1 MENGQISLQIAA
13 LVSQTFLD
21 ALTGVVR
28 EYFKRKVFRFYQL
41 WKYLAFFIHDR
52 EKDQIRENV
61 LRVRET
67 LNRLFK
73 VFGFRMKI
81 VKYKSF
87 LDLKE
92 NFKSFLNQKFFLS
105 IDHRL
110 QEKYHNE
117 IQSIDRIIKQQQNKN
132 DLLEKQMKKL
142 KDREYFFRERI
153 QETSERLIK
162 KKKMEKDKEEENNER
177 ILELKDE
184 NSELKE
190 KIEIIDNNIN
200 NFLGEVKGLFEIS
213 DEGSRK
219 NLRRTSL
226 RKNK

>member
-1 MENGQISLQIAA
+1 
-13 LVSQTFLD
+13 
-21 ALTGVVR
+21 
-28 EYFKRKVFRFYQL
+28 
-41 WKYLAFFIHDR
+41 
-52 EKDQIRENV
+52 
-61 LRVRET
+61 
-67 LNRLFK
+67 
-73 VFGFRMKI
+73 
-81 VKYKSF
+81 
-87 LDLKE
+87 
-92 NFKSFLNQKFFLS
+92 
-105 IDHRL
+105 
-110 QEKYHNE
+110 
-117 IQSIDRIIKQQQNKN
+117 
-132 DLLEKQMKKL
+132 MKKL